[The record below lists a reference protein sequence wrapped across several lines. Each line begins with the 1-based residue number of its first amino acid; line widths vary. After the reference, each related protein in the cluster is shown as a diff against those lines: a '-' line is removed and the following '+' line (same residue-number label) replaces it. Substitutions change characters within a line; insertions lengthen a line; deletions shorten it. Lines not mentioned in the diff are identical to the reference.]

1 MEEKW
6 DLYVRA
12 GSLFCLRSWTG
23 DPVYSAQLTWLTGE
37 WTITGVSRAAGIE
50 EDQSR
55 SIQVVDYL
63 IKSHLYNLA
72 APHPLQGALKGDNQ
86 ALAMTSFGEF
96 GWRALYGTFDDLVH
110 TESLR
115 RALWG

>member
-12 GSLFCLRSWTG
+12 GCLFCLRSWTG
-23 DPVYSAQLTWLTGE
+23 GPVYAAQLTWLTGE
-37 WTITGVSRAAGIE
+37 WTITEVSRAAGIE

-72 APHPLQGALKGDNQ
+72 APHPLQPALKGDNQ
-86 ALAMTSFGEF
+86 ALAIASFSEF
-96 GWRALYGTFDDLVH
+96 GCRALYGTFDDLVH
-110 TESLR
+110 TESLER
-115 RALWG
+115 GLWG